1 MNTKKSIKK
10 NFIMN
15 AILTLS
21 SFVFPLITFSYT
33 SRVLLDDGT
42 GKVSFATS
50 IISYFVMFSQLGI
63 PVYGVRICSKCRDD
77 KIKLSKTVHELLFI
91 NFVMTVL
98 SYILFAI
105 TLFIIPKIAQE
116 KILYLII
123 SATIFLSCIGIEWLY
138 KALEEYTY
146 ITIRSIVFKF
156 IALVAMLLL
165 VHKHEDYVIYGGVSI
180 LASSASYI
188 CNFFNAHK
196 YIHFSYLGEYDY
208 KKHLKPI
215 LIFFAM
221 ACATTVYTNL
231 DVVMLGFMCTDSDVG
246 YYHAA
251 VRIKGILVSIVT
263 SLGAVLLPR
272 SSYYLSNGQTE
283 KFRTLTSKALN
294 FVFLAATPLTVYFM
308 VFARHGI
315 LFLSGETFEGAI
327 IPMQIIMPT
336 LLLIG
341 ITNILGIQILVPTG
355 REKNVLYSEI
365 IGAVIDVALN
375 AVLIPVWRASGAA
388 IGTLV
393 AEFAVLVYQYKVLRN
408 EVNESFRIIHMKKIL
423 LAVIAS
429 SCVSFWVIFLNL
441 GNFISLVIS
450 SVLFFGTY
458 LLVMLISKEEFVVEN
473 INQVMATAKRKI
485 GIVRKGNKS

>member
-1 MNTKKSIKK
+1 MGKKSIKK

-21 SFVFPLITFSYT
+21 SFIFPLITFSYT
-33 SRVLLDDGT
+33 SRILLSAGT

-50 IISYFVMFSQLGI
+50 VISYFVMFSQLGI

-77 KIKLSKTVHELLFI
+77 KIKLSRTVHELLFI
-91 NFVMTVL
+91 NFIMTVL
-98 SYILFAI
+98 SYALFAI
-105 TLFIIPKIAQE
+105 SLFVIPKIAQE
-116 KILYLII
+116 KNLHIII
-123 SATIFLSCIGIEWLY
+123 SMNIFLGCIGIEWLY

-156 IALVAMLLL
+156 IALVAMFLL
-165 VHKHEDYVIYGGVSI
+165 VHKEEDYVIYGGISI

-188 CNFFNAHK
+188 FNLINAHK
-196 YIHFSYLGEYDY
+196 YIQFSFLGDYDY
-208 KKHLKPI
+208 KRHLKPI

-231 DVVMLGFMCTDSDVG
+231 DTVMLGFMCTDTDVG

-263 SLGAVLLPR
+263 SLGTVLLPR
-272 SSYYLSNGQTE
+272 SSYYLSNGENE
-283 KFRTLTSKALN
+283 KFRILTGKALN
-294 FVFLAATPLTVYFM
+294 FVFLAATPLMIYFM
-308 VFARHGI
+308 VFARYGI
-315 LFLSGETFEGAI
+315 LFLSGEAFEGAI

-365 IGAVIDVALN
+365 IGAVIDVVLN
-375 AVLIPVWRASGAA
+375 ALLIPIWQASGAA

-393 AEFAVLVYQYKVLRN
+393 AEFAVLVYQYKVLRS
-408 EVNESFRIIHMKKIL
+408 EVNDSFRSIHMKKII

-429 SCVSFWVIFLNL
+429 SCASFWVIFLNL
-441 GNFISLVIS
+441 GNFVSLVIS
-450 SVLFFGTY
+450 AVMFFGTY
-458 LLVMLISKEEFVVEN
+458 LLIMLISKEEFVVEN
-473 INQVMATAKRKI
+473 INQVIATAKKKI
-485 GIVRKGNKS
+485 GKVRKEK